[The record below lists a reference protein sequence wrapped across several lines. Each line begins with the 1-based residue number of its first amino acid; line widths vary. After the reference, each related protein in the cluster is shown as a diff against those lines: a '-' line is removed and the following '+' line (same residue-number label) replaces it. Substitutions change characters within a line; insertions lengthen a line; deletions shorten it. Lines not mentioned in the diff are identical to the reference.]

1 MGGNR
6 KTVVGDEFDIGIGDI
21 GEGLGGSTSI
31 STRHICDAVVKNA
44 FLNINRIIVR
54 GGAGSLRAATLI
66 NGDVDKDTTRAHAAK
81 HGTGDE
87 FRGFG
92 TRNEDSSN
100 EKVDMGEEFV
110 EMGLI

>member
-1 MGGNR
+1 LGGNR
-6 KTVVGDEFDIGIGDI
+6 QTVVGDEFDIGIGDI

-31 STRHICDAVVKNA
+31 SARHICDAVVKNA
-44 FLNINRIIVR
+44 LLYIYGIVVG
-54 GGAGSLRAATLI
+54 GGAGSLRATTLI

-100 EKVDMGEEFV
+100 EKVDLGEEFV